1 MRHTLAIALA
11 AAALGGAALPAAAGL
26 VPPFPPTLSGNWTHE
41 DLNIRI
47 ARDWHTLGLD
57 HGRITSVD
65 PTQITLLESDG
76 TVVTVPLS
84 PLTRITVNGRP
95 AGVAFLRKRMV
106 ADTMRIDGG
115 PAVRVRAQGPRR

>member
-1 MRHTLAIALA
+1 M
-11 AAALGGAALPAAAGL
+11 
-26 VPPFPPTLSGNWTHE
+26 
-41 DLNIRI
+41 
-47 ARDWHTLGLD
+47 
-57 HGRITSVD
+57 
-65 PTQITLLESDG
+65 
-76 TVVTVPLS
+76 PLS